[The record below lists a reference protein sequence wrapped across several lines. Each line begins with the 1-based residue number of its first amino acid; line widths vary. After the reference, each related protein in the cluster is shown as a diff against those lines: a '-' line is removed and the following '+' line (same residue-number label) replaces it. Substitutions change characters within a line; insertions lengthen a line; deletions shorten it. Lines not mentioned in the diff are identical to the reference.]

1 MDRAGGRRATIG
13 PATLL
18 FLVLLVTAV
27 VVESRGAAPAT
38 PGTGPQAA
46 EAAAA
51 PTAAG
56 AAPAE
61 AIGPAIAP
69 GKARRWSI
77 APGQEPGADVLDAAT
92 FSALDTGSCLVWLS
106 SSAVSAVACDRP
118 HSAEVSGVHDITAD
132 FATTPTQDG
141 ITALSGRYCPD
152 DRRAWIGSGLT
163 VYADA
168 YLWRWEPGAA
178 GPALRRMLCTVS
190 LADYAP
196 FTGTLRNSA

>member
-1 MDRAGGRRATIG
+1 MDAAGRRRAPVG

-27 VVESRGAAPAT
+27 LMEARGAAPSA
-38 PGTGPQAA
+38 PGADPRTAQ
-46 EAAAA
+46 AAA

-61 AIGPAIAP
+61 VISPATAP

-77 APGQEPGADVLDAAT
+77 ASGQEAGTDVLDAAT
-92 FSALDTGSCLVWLS
+92 FAALATGSCLVWLS

-118 HSAEVSGVHDITAD
+118 HSAEVSGAHDITAD
-132 FATTPTQDG
+132 FTATPTQDG

-190 LADYAP
+190 LSDYAP